1 MFYLWTG
8 LQWRFPCCHCS
19 SGQLNVIDYSVCL
32 HVLIYDQKAVESFPC
47 VPLLR
52 HLQAFPTAV
61 GLPRG
66 ATGNQHVNLSCFDA
80 PSMPL

>member
-1 MFYLWTG
+1 M
-8 LQWRFPCCHCS
+8 
-19 SGQLNVIDYSVCL
+19 VDYNVCL
-32 HVLIYDQKAVESFPC
+32 LQCSVYDQKAVESFPFLF
-47 VPLLR
+47 VLLC

-66 ATGNQHVNLSCFDA
+66 TAGNQHVNLSCFDA